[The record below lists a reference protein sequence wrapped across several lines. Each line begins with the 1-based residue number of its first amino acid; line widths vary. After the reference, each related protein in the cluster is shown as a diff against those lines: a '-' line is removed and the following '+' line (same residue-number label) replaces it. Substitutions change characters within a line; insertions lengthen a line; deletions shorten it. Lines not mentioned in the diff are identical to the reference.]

1 MSRVIVTRE
10 KLVAVADAVREKT
23 ETSDALTLDEMPSA
37 ISGIKTGGDI
47 KAFVK
52 SLCEKT
58 LTECDNEAITKV
70 GDYAFYDIRTLTV
83 LNIPNVESIGAS
95 AFMRCTGIKA
105 IDLPK
110 CKTIG
115 SSAFASC
122 NGVRS
127 INVPVLESV
136 QTGTFNSCT
145 FATEINCP
153 MVKSIANQG
162 FYYASGLSRF
172 DFLQLESIATHA
184 FNQTK
189 TATLIIRTPSVCSL
203 ANTNA
208 FLNSPIVRGEGYIY
222 VPKSLVESYKSA
234 TNWATYANQ
243 IRAIEDYP
251 EVTGGL

>member
-1 MSRVIVTRE
+1 MTRVIVTRE
-10 KLVAVADAVREKT
+10 KLVAVAEAVREKT

-47 KAFVK
+47 KAFIK

-58 LTECDNEAITKV
+58 LIECDNEAITKV
-70 GDYAFYDIRTLTV
+70 GDYAFYYISTLTV
-83 LNIPNVESIGAS
+83 LNIPNVESIGTC
-95 AFMRCTGIKA
+95 AFQRCTGIGA

-115 SSAFASC
+115 GNAFSAC
-122 NGVRS
+122 NGVKT
-127 INVPVLESV
+127 INVPVLEAV
-136 QTGTFNSCT
+136 QKGVFGSCT
-145 FATEINCP
+145 GATEINCP

-162 FYYASGLSRF
+162 FYYASNLHTF

-189 TATLIIRTPSVCSL
+189 ATTVIIRTPSVCVL
-203 ANTNA
+203 AGTNG
-208 FLNSPIVRGEGYIY
+208 FINSPVAKGTGYIY
-222 VPKSLVESYKSA
+222 VPSALVDSYKSA
-234 TNWATYANQ
+234 TNWTTYASQ

-251 EVTGGL
+251 EITGGL